1 MSEWSFGFLFPD
13 LVSKILKY
21 SARNTSGKLNFH
33 AHISLPLSPPHT
45 YASWRGMHEGYMVL
59 TILFVFIY

>member
-13 LVSKILKY
+13 LISKILKF
-21 SARNTSGKLNFH
+21 SARNTSGELNFH
-33 AHISLPLSPPHT
+33 AHIFLPLSPTHIN
-45 YASWRGMHEGYMVL
+45 ASWRGMHEGYMVL